1 MSLIY
6 ILKYH
11 PEAKIDFE
19 KAALKY
25 AFISENLEKRFID
38 SIKFALVKIT
48 KNPTFFWSEIRK
60 YKNHTPN

>member
-1 MSLIY
+1 MNLVY
-6 ILKYH
+6 KLKYH

-38 SIKFALVKIT
+38 SIKFDLIKIT
-48 KNPTFFWSEIRK
+48 KNLLFLE
-60 YKNHTPN
+60 